1 MAILAGIDEAGYG
14 PILGPLV
21 VSGVAVR
28 VPDERLDDSLWTI
41 LRDTITSKVT
51 RSAGRRLAVADS
63 KKLFRGRKTLAPLE
77 RAALVMLAAAGRHP
91 KTWRG
96 LLNVLA
102 PDVAGQ
108 FASYPWYERSD
119 FSLPLSDGI
128 GDISLQANAVR
139 RDCDQSGV
147 ELVGMFCEPLLAGA
161 FNRLVKNTRNKA
173 VVLMGLALRIVD
185 RIIRLA
191 PNERVRVCV
200 DRLGGRLHYRDVLM
214 TNLPDYTLHILEESA
229 ERSAYR
235 LTKSSQ
241 ICDVEFAVKSEQ
253 RHFCVALASV
263 YSKYLR
269 EVFMY
274 AFNEYWAG
282 HLENVRP
289 TAGYYSDAKRW
300 LADAGDAIEHAGI
313 DRSILVRSR

>member
-28 VPDERLDDSLWTI
+28 VPDERLGDPLWTT
-41 LRDTITSKVT
+41 LRETITSKVT
-51 RSAGRRLAVADS
+51 RSTGRRLAVADS
-63 KKLFRGRKTLAPLE
+63 KKLFRGRNNLAPLE

-96 LLNVLA
+96 LLRILA
-102 PDVAGQ
+102 PNVARQ
-108 FASYPWYERSD
+108 FSIYPWYAESD
-119 FSLPLSDGI
+119 FSLPLSRGV
-128 GDISLQANAVR
+128 GEVELQANAVR
-139 RDCDQSGV
+139 RDCNQSGV
-147 ELVGMFCEPLLAGA
+147 ELMGMFCEPLLAGA
-161 FNRLVKNTRNKA
+161 FNRLVSNTRNKA

-185 RIIRLA
+185 RIMRLA
-191 PNERVRVCV
+191 PNERVRVCI
-200 DRLGGRLHYRDVLM
+200 DRLGGRQHYRDVLM
-214 TNLPDYTLHILEESA
+214 TTLPDYSLQIMEESA

-235 LTKSSQ
+235 LTKSSR
-241 ICDVEFAVKSEQ
+241 ICEVEFAVKSEE

-269 EVFMY
+269 EVFMH

-282 HLENVRP
+282 HLKNVRP
-289 TAGYYSDAKRW
+289 TAGYYTDAKRW
-300 LADAGDAIEHAGI
+300 LADACDAIEHAGI